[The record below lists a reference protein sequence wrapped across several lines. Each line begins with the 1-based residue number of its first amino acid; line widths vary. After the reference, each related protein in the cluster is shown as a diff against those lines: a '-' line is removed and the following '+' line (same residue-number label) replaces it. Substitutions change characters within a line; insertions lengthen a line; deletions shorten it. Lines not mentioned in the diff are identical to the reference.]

1 MIGRTRCQERRAG
14 MGCVGAVVQES
25 GRGIVFGVVRG
36 EGLRGVKTENSLQ
49 VGAGRVWYPW
59 HFLLNEGERDGSLRI
74 IKMRMEVGAQG
85 AWRRFEMG
93 DTTDRSTDEWPGITE
108 AK

>member
-1 MIGRTRCQERRAG
+1 M
-14 MGCVGAVVQES
+14 
-25 GRGIVFGVVRG
+25 
-36 EGLRGVKTENSLQ
+36 
-49 VGAGRVWYPW
+49 GAGRVWYPW